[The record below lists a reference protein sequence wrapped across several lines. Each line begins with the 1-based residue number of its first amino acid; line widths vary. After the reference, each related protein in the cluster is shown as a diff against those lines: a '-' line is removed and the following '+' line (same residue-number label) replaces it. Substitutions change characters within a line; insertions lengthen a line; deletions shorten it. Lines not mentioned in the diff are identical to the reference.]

1 MSITLAPLYAAI
13 PVFIGIFSALIIP
26 RIAIKKAR
34 FNILILLMA
43 NAAFSVI
50 LLQNDLGIFLLIGL
64 MLLGITWGSLIAIL
78 LTHLTDTNIVNSK
91 QSGLAA
97 ENEFAYASYDTYP
110 VSEFHCLIIPKRHV
124 KDYFDLND
132 NEVIACNNLI
142 KQIKEG
148 ILLKDPTVK
157 GFNIGTNSGAIAG
170 QSVLHCHI
178 HLIPRREGD
187 VENPQGGVRSVIP
200 LKQHYKRKA

>member
-1 MSITLAPLYAAI
+1 MFDPNNPCL
-13 PVFIGIFSALIIP
+13 FC
-26 RIAIKKAR
+26 
-34 FNILILLMA
+34 
-43 NAAFSVI
+43 
-50 LLQNDLGIFLLIGL
+50 
-64 MLLGITWGSLIAIL
+64 
-78 LTHLTDTNIVNSK
+78 NSK
-91 QSGLAA
+91 KSGLVS
-97 ENEFAYASYDTYP
+97 ENELAYASYDTYP
-110 VSEFHCLIIPKRHV
+110 VSKFHCLIIPKRHV

-142 KQIKEG
+142 KKIKEE
-148 ILLKDPTVK
+148 ILLKDSTVK

-170 QSVLHCHI
+170 QSIMHCHI